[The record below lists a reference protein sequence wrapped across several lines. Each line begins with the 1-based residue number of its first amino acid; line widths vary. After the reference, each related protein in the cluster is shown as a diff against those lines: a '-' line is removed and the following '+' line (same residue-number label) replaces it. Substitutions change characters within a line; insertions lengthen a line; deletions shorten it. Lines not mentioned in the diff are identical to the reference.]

1 MDKNLKRVVSPPPVQ
16 NDHDGWQCAV
26 AENLHL
32 EYDAQV
38 LFCAL
43 QGLGAKANVP
53 VRNAL
58 AERLSHLV
66 IAELRRKV
74 SSYHPNEGWDIIWR
88 THESVFTAAAMPNSS
103 DCAGFREAFHAR
115 LSYRLRDAIAK
126 EVRLRRTEEDI
137 LAEKA
142 DKTKNKTSSR
152 KDELKSVVANEEL
165 TEDEEDLAELEGERT
180 VSFHE
185 PVANHDDEAPP
196 GQASYDPSLFDGVND
211 VIEQMDVNRLLKKH
225 VPDERKRL
233 AFHLFMHDVPHKTKR
248 KATSHSI
255 ADAFGIDESTARA
268 WVQEVK
274 EILREQVRRS

>member
-1 MDKNLKRVVSPPPVQ
+1 MDKNLKHAVPPPPDPK
-16 NDHDGWQCAV
+16 DHNGWQCAV

-32 EYDAQV
+32 KYDAPV

-88 THESVFTAAAMPNSS
+88 THESVFTSAAKPNSK
-103 DCAGFREAFHAR
+103 DGAGFREAFHAR
-115 LSYRLRDAIAK
+115 LSFRLLSAIK
-126 EVRLRRTEEDI
+126 DEVRLRRTEEDI

-142 DKTKNKTSSR
+142 DKAKKKASAR
-152 KDELKSVVANEEL
+152 KDEAEGVVADEEL

-180 VSFHE
+180 LSFHE
-185 PVANHDDEAPP
+185 LVVKHDDEAPP
-196 GQASYDPSLFDGVND
+196 EKTSCDPSLFDGVNNF
-211 VIEQMDVNRLLKKH
+211 IEQMDVDRLLKKH
-225 VPDERKRL
+225 VLDDRKRL
-233 AFHLFMHDVPHKTKR
+233 AFRLFMDCVPYKTKR
-248 KATSHSI
+248 KATTHSI
-255 ADAFGIDESTARA
+255 ADALGIDESTARV
-268 WVQEVK
+268 WIEEIK